1 MSKLWQLK
9 KLSDGSALNEP
20 QPLPEN
26 WGPIFGLHGFVDQ
39 LGDLSWL
46 GEAYSDMGWFVVGDG
61 PDAPAPSSAAE
72 LAWDK
77 AKKLLAESDW
87 AMLPDVPL
95 MDFQKT
101 AWVEYRRALR
111 DIRLQSGFPNNIQWP
126 SRPDGA

>member
-39 LGDLSWL
+39 IGDLSWL
-46 GEAYSDMGWFVVGDG
+46 GEAYNDMGWVEVGD
-61 PDAPAPSSAAE
+61 APPSPATSSAAE

-77 AKKLLAESDW
+77 AKQALRDSDW
-87 AMLPDVPL
+87 AMLPDVP
-95 MDFQKT
+95 MTVGKKIEWT
-101 AWVEYRRALR
+101 AYRKALR
-111 DIRLQSGFPNNIQWP
+111 EIKLQAGYPNNIIWP
-126 SRPDGA
+126 DIPA